1 MQLQVAAPVVQNQ
14 GSFTAA
20 TQDFNLSSTQKLRID
35 DLEKKIDLL
44 IQENSKLNSV
54 IEMKVGEIDEIHIQY
69 SQEIKRL
76 QQQQQ
81 QQ

>member
-1 MQLQVAAPVVQNQ
+1 
-14 GSFTAA
+14 
-20 TQDFNLSSTQKLRID
+20 
-35 DLEKKIDLL
+35 L